1 MAALSPQKQ
10 VFGHRLLVPMLR
22 FAQRRA
28 LIGRA
33 TLSCGHVARFAP
45 AGMPAGSTMLSLR
58 AQSTSSG
65 DKGEITEA
73 VAAWRK
79 APTAPLR
86 FPVGAPVKCLVAG
99 GAWATGRVVK
109 HDHREADGAIQPYQI
124 MIDAEH
130 ARGEQNAVWA
140 PADIDECIRAALRFG
155 VGDTVECCVN
165 PDLGLW
171 VGGKVVAQ
179 FFRESKWPTGK
190 YAPYQVLIDE
200 FFDETTGKTLTGA
213 LIWAPEDTDACIRKQ
228 GKAKPLPLPTDVP
241 AGG

>member
-1 MAALSPQKQ
+1 MTKSRCVRAAL
-10 VFGHRLLVPMLR
+10 R
-22 FAQRRA
+22 
-28 LIGRA
+28 
-33 TLSCGHVARFAP
+33 
-45 AGMPAGSTMLSLR
+45 
-58 AQSTSSG
+58 
-65 DKGEITEA
+65 
-73 VAAWRK
+73 
-79 APTAPLR
+79 
-86 FPVGAPVKCLVAG
+86 
-99 GAWATGRVVK
+99 
-109 HDHREADGAIQPYQI
+109 
-124 MIDAEH
+124 
-130 ARGEQNAVWA
+130 
-140 PADIDECIRAALRFG
+140 LRFG

-228 GKAKPLPLPTDVP
+228 GKAKPFPLPTDVP